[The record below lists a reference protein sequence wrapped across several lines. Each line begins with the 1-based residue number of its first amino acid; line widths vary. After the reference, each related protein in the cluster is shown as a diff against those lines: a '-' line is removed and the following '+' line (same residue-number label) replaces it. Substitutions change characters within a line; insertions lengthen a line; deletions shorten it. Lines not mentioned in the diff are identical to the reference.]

1 MTTNSEK
8 EEVGKFIL
16 SDSENIRTAMAVV
29 ESWPGVRDQV
39 TREFVE
45 KVKSQV
51 CQAAKEALRD
61 DVDDLEFYWNF
72 GHKAHGTCLMMY
84 RAAWWPD
91 AQKDGEYGTRLG
103 LVAESQGLRGWF
115 ATVIGPTTPDS
126 ASLQLAEDL
135 KEALG
140 WRAGPN
146 GIWLTWKYLQEGKRD
161 WDSMIPQLHE
171 ELSNG
176 GEISDYCVREFVEL
190 ATIALPII
198 DQFESTAVA

>member
-8 EEVGKFIL
+8 
-16 SDSENIRTAMAVV
+16 
-29 ESWPGVRDQV
+29 
-39 TREFVE
+39 
-45 KVKSQV
+45 
-51 CQAAKEALRD
+51 D
-61 DVDDLEFYWNF
+61 DVDDLKFYLDF
-72 GHKAHGTCLMMY
+72 AHKVHGTYLMMY
-84 RAAWWPD
+84 REAWWPD
-91 AQKDGEYGTRLG
+91 AQREGEVTRLG

-115 ATVIGPTTPDS
+115 VTVIGPRTRDS
-126 ASLQLAEDL
+126 ANLQLAAEL

-161 WDSMIPQLHE
+161 WDSMIPELHE

-198 DQFESTAVA
+198 DKFESTAVA